1 MVNVRADAEWEVD
14 ALRLQS
20 RDLLAQQIN
29 RRRVVLAHAA
39 KQLLVALVA
48 AEDGV
53 GKIKEHHG
61 SFGKECV
68 ALVFLSSLRHGL
80 ACCGCNG
87 NGAGINHA
95 LTVAG
100 VARAPTWK

>member
-1 MVNVRADAEWEVD
+1 MRADAEWEVN
-14 ALRLQS
+14 ALRLKS

-39 KQLLVALVA
+39 KQLLVAFVA

-53 GKIKEHHG
+53 GKIKEDHG
-61 SFGKECV
+61 SFGEECV
-68 ALVFLSSLRHGL
+68 ALVLLSSLRHRL
-80 ACCGCNG
+80 ARCCGNG

-95 LTVAG
+95 LTVAS
-100 VARAPTWK
+100 VARASAWK